1 MSEELI
7 AVGTHRARLRTFQ
20 LGKTQKGDPQAVCR
34 FEITKGSDS
43 GRFITWFGSLSS
55 APNRNGIP
63 FRNFTIESL
72 THCGWNPNKDGIDQ
86 LPALVDAGALFEEV
100 ELVIEHK
107 SYKDEINAQVKYV
120 NKVGGGKLA
129 LKSELSS
136 TEAAAL
142 AAELRRDIAGL
153 GGATK
158 RASVTATKSE
168 VDETDIPF

>member
-7 AVGTHRARLRTFQ
+7 AIGTHRARLRTFQ
-20 LGKTQKGDPQAVCR
+20 LGKTKKGEPQAVCR
-34 FEITKGSDS
+34 FEIVKGQDS

-55 APNRNGIP
+55 APNSKDIP

-72 THCGWNPNKDGIDQ
+72 THCGWKPDKQGIDQ
-86 LPALVDAGALFEEV
+86 LPALVDEGALAEEV
-100 ELVIEHK
+100 DLVVEHDNYQGTV
-107 SYKDEINAQVKYV
+107 SARVKYV
-120 NKVGGGKLA
+120 NKAGGGKLA

-153 GGATK
+153 GGAQNG
-158 RASVTATKSE
+158 TAGKTKSRVE
-168 VDETDIPF
+168 KDDIPF